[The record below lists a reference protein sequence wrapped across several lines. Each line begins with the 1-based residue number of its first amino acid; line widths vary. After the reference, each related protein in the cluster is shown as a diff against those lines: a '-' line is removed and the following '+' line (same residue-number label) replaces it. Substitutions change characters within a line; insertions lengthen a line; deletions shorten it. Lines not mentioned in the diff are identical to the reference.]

1 MHTHPP
7 TETTRLDRT
16 ATARREPNDDP
27 TAADPALPGP
37 GPAHAA
43 APRQFDPVSRHRLP
57 CLVDHANQSTPDPD
71 QTPPGAPV
79 GERITVGAPA
89 SDD

>member
-1 MHTHPP
+1 MHTRPP
-7 TETTRLDRT
+7 TETTRPDRT
-16 ATARREPNDDP
+16 ATANSEPTDDP
-27 TAADPALPGP
+27 ATHLRA

-71 QTPPGAPV
+71 QPRPQAPV
-79 GERITVGAPA
+79 GERVVVGAPA